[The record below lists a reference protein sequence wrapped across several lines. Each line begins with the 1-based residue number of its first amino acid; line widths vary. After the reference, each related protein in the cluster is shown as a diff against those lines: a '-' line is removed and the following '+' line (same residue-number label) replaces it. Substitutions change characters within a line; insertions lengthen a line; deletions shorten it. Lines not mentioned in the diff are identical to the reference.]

1 MKNLYIRKKKK
12 KKHKEKSFLSKYSA
26 AVLLQK
32 LCETIKIY
40 IRTKL
45 NKTTPK
51 RIK

>member
-1 MKNLYIRKKKK
+1 MEEEGGRK
-12 KKHKEKSFLSKYSA
+12 KSFLSKYSA